1 MPYGKLIM
9 DSGTNVL
16 FEIEGP
22 VHGEI
27 SRDGIATGLQRK
39 FEDIMAV
46 IKDTSESAHSGLQK
60 IDCKARPNELEL
72 KFGLKLTA
80 GTDVLFAKAGTEGS
94 FEVTLRWK

>member
-9 DSGTNVL
+9 DSGSNVL

-22 VHGEI
+22 VQGEI
-27 SRDGIATGLQRK
+27 SREGIATGLQRK

-46 IKDTSESAHSGLQK
+46 IKDTAESAHSGLQK
-60 IDCKARPNELEL
+60 IDAAARPNEYEL

-80 GTDVLFAKAGTEGS
+80 GADVLFARAGSEGS
-94 FEVTLRWK
+94 FEVTLRWR